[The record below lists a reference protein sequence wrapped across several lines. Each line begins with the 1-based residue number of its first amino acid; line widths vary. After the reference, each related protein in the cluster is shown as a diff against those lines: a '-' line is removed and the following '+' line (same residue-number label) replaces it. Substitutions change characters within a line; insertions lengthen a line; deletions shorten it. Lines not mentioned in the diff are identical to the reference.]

1 MIVVLGMEIAGRSC
15 SWLASHFYQEV
26 PVKTSSLF
34 LMLRTHTIATLAG
47 AAIVAA
53 SGPVGAQVVEDKNPT
68 PPAKTV
74 DSEDTVKSPVDK
86 PDPTNPASAAELN
99 TPQKAANS
107 TGSTVYDKAKQ
118 GSADAK
124 QAAQDATQN
133 AATQTQN
140 TVNRSAESVKNPTD
154 TNASGQAT
162 TQTQGTNVRTNVDA
176 STRTNAADP
185 KAATTPQ
192 STVQQRVNAG
202 VQAGAN
208 AVNAAADSAAAAN
221 ASGVGTGRIAAQLGL
236 NFAADAANALRV
248 SAINRNS
255 VFASAGFQPNDQF
268 VSIGG
273 QPIANQAAFYRY
285 LGTVPVGQRV
295 PIVVMRNG
303 QQQTIYWTPDQRFVQ
318 MQPTFRTYVAAAG
331 QPQSGNTLGI
341 TLDPSVTD
349 AAIVASV
356 APGSQAA
363 NAGVRQGDQIVAL
376 NDQEIDSASQFDQ
389 AASQLPANSPAR
401 IAVARTIELQ
411 ANAVQQTGVAPTGP
425 AVVQPAAPAGAV
437 DPRAVPVGP
446 VRRFR
451 FR

>member
-1 MIVVLGMEIAGRSC
+1 M
-15 SWLASHFYQEV
+15 
-26 PVKTSSLF
+26 KTSSLF
-34 LMLRTHTIATLAG
+34 LMLRTHGIATLAG

-53 SGPVGAQVVEDKNPT
+53 SGQVGAQVVEDKNPT
-68 PPAKTV
+68 PPAKVV
-74 DSEDTVKSPVDK
+74 DNDDTIKDAAKSPVDK
-86 PDPTNPASAAELN
+86 PNPTNPASAAELN

-107 TGSTVYDKAKQ
+107 TGSTVYDKAKE
-118 GSADAK
+118 GWADAK
-124 QAAQDATQN
+124 QAAQNATQN
-133 AATQTQN
+133 AATQTEN
-140 TVNRSAESVKNPTD
+140 TVNRSAESVKNPPN
-154 TNASGQAT
+154 TNTNTAGQAT
-162 TQTQGTNVRTNVDA
+162 TQTPGTNVRTNVDA
-176 STRTNAADP
+176 STRTNPADP
-185 KAATTPQ
+185 NAAPQQ

-208 AVNAAADSAAAAN
+208 AVNAAADTAAAAN
-221 ASGVGTGRIAAQLGL
+221 AAGVGTGQIAAQLGL

-273 QPIANQAAFYRY
+273 RPIANQAAFYRY
-285 LGTVPVGQRV
+285 LGTAPVGQRV

-318 MQPTFRTYVAAAG
+318 MQPTFRTYIAAAG
-331 QPQSGNTLGI
+331 QPQSGNMLGI

-411 ANAVQQTGVAPTGP
+411 ANAVQQTGVVPTGS
-425 AVVQPAAPAGAV
+425 AVVQPAAPAGVV

>member
-1 MIVVLGMEIAGRSC
+1 
-15 SWLASHFYQEV
+15 
-26 PVKTSSLF
+26 VKTSSLF

-53 SGPVGAQVVEDKNPT
+53 SGPVGAQVVEDKSPT

-107 TGSTVYDKAKQ
+107 TGSTVFDKANQ
-118 GSADAK
+118 GAGEAKRAADKAVP
-124 QAAQDATQN
+124 N
-133 AATQTQN
+133 AANQTEN
-140 TVNRSAESVKNPTD
+140 TVNRSAESVKNPTN
-154 TNASGQAT
+154 TNTNTAGQAT
-162 TQTQGTNVRTNVDA
+162 TQTPGTNVRTNVDA
-176 STRTNAADP
+176 STRTNPADP
-185 KAATTPQ
+185 NAAPQQ

-208 AVNAAADSAAAAN
+208 SVNAAVDTAAAAN
-221 ASGVGTGRIAAQLGL
+221 AANVGTGQIAAQLGL
-236 NFAADAANALRV
+236 NFAADAANVLRV

-255 VFASAGFQPNDQF
+255 VFANAGFQPNDQF

-273 QPIANQAAFYRY
+273 TPISNQAAFYRY

-295 PIVVMRNG
+295 PVVVMRNG
-303 QQQTIYWTPDQRFVQ
+303 QQLTIYWTPDQRFVQ
-318 MQPTFRTYVAAAG
+318 MQPTFRTYIAAAG

-341 TLDPSVTD
+341 TLDPNATD

-356 APGSQAA
+356 APGSPAA
-363 NAGVRQGDQIVAL
+363 HAGVRQGDQIIAL
-376 NDQEIDSASQFDQ
+376 NDQEVSSPSQFDQ
-389 AASQLPANSPAR
+389 AASQLAANSPAR
-401 IAVARTIELQ
+401 IAVARTLELH
-411 ANAVQQTGVAPTGP
+411 ANGAQQTGVVVPTGST
-425 AVVQPAAPAGAV
+425 VVQPAAPVGVV
-437 DPRAVPVGP
+437 DPRGVPAGP

>member
-1 MIVVLGMEIAGRSC
+1 
-15 SWLASHFYQEV
+15 
-26 PVKTSSLF
+26 VKTSSLF
-34 LMLRTHTIATLAG
+34 LMLRKHAIATLAG
-47 AAIVAA
+47 AAFVAS

-68 PPAKTV
+68 PPAKAV
-74 DSEDTVKSPVDK
+74 DVGDTIKDAAKAPVDK
-86 PDPTNPASAAELN
+86 PNPTNPANAAELN

-107 TGSTVYDKAKQ
+107 TGSTVFDKANQ
-118 GSADAK
+118 GAGEAKRAADKAVP
-124 QAAQDATQN
+124 N
-133 AATQTQN
+133 AANQTEN
-140 TVNRSAESVKNPTD
+140 TVNRSAESVKNPTNTG
-154 TNASGQAT
+154 TNTAGQAT

-185 KAATTPQ
+185 NAATTPQ

-208 AVNAAADSAAAAN
+208 SVNAAADTAAAAN
-221 ASGVGTGRIAAQLGL
+221 AAGVGTGQIAAQLGL

-295 PIVVMRNG
+295 PIVVTRNG

-318 MQPTFRTYVAAAG
+318 MQPTFRTYIAAAG
-331 QPQSGNTLGI
+331 QPQSGNMLGI

-376 NDQEIDSASQFDQ
+376 NDQEISSAAQFDQ
-389 AASQLPANSPAR
+389 AASQLAANSPAR

-411 ANAVQQTGVAPTGP
+411 ANAVQQTGVVVPTGS
-425 AVVQPAAPAGAV
+425 AVVQPAAPVGVV
-437 DPRAVPVGP
+437 DPRGVPVGP